1 MGYAVPV
8 PHLLFEVALSSFWN
22 VGMVEGWPKSMTWS
36 LSFLNV
42 LWRPIGQSKSHQTQG
57 QSTSPQEVGTMCIWL
72 SKFLTYC
79 SG

>member
-42 LWRPIGQSKSHQTQG
+42 L
-57 QSTSPQEVGTMCIWL
+57 
-72 SKFLTYC
+72 
-79 SG
+79 